1 MLIDTL
7 RRRTTTVLF
16 PNFVLMA
23 RNISSKEAMLTN
35 IRNALLSP
43 TKAPFSLNEP
53 MDPAYPES
61 KEPLEIQFAQELLKV
76 NGEFIFCE
84 TEKECVD
91 SLKELIAQKGWEKIS
106 CADKS
111 LITLFNNYGF
121 IDFETGN
128 DIIQS
133 EVSVTPCE
141 ALVARTGSIL
151 FSSRLALGR
160 TLPVFPP
167 YNIVIAGTKQ
177 LVFDI
182 SDAFALVRK
191 KYDGS
196 MPSMVNLATGPS
208 RTADIEKT
216 LVLGAH
222 GPRAV
227 YVFLIDNWATE
238 TGE

>member
-1 MLIDTL
+1 
-7 RRRTTTVLF
+7 
-16 PNFVLMA
+16 MA
-23 RNISSKEAMLTN
+23 RNISSKEAMLTK
-35 IRNALLSP
+35 IRKALLSP

-53 MDPAYPES
+53 MDPAYPVSE
-61 KEPLEIQFAQELLKV
+61 EPLEIQFAQELLKV
-76 NGEFIFCE
+76 SGEFIFCE
-84 TEKECVD
+84 SEKECVD
-91 SLKELIAQKGWEKIS
+91 SLQELITQKGWQKIS

-111 LITLFNNYGF
+111 LITLFNRNAFSG
-121 IDFETGN
+121 FETGK
-128 DIIQS
+128 DILQS
-133 EVSVTPCE
+133 EVSLTPCE
-141 ALVARTGSIL
+141 ALVARTGSVL
-151 FSSRLALGR
+151 FSSRLELGR

-167 YNIVIAGTKQ
+167 YNIIIASTNQ
-177 LVFDI
+177 LVLDI

-191 KYDGS
+191 KYNGS

-227 YVFLIDNWATE
+227 YVFLIDNWVTE

>member
-1 MLIDTL
+1 
-7 RRRTTTVLF
+7 
-16 PNFVLMA
+16 MA

-53 MDPAYPES
+53 MDAAYPAND
-61 KEPLEIQFAQELLKV
+61 EPLEIQFAEELLKV

-91 SLKELIAQKGWEKIS
+91 ALQELIVQKGWKKIS
-106 CADKS
+106 CVDPS
-111 LITLFNNYGF
+111 LHTLFAGNGF
-121 IDFETGN
+121 NGYQDGK
-128 DIIQS
+128 DILDS
-133 EVSVTPCE
+133 EVSLTPCE

-167 YNIVIAGTKQ
+167 YNIVIAGTGQ
-177 LVFDI
+177 LVPDI
-182 SDAFALVRK
+182 ADAFALVRK
-191 KYDGS
+191 KYNGN
-196 MPSMVNLATGPS
+196 MPSMINLATGPS

-227 YVFLIDNWATE
+227 YVFLIDNWVPDSGA
-238 TGE
+238 

>member
-1 MLIDTL
+1 
-7 RRRTTTVLF
+7 
-16 PNFVLMA
+16 MA

-35 IRNALLSP
+35 IRKALLSP

-53 MDPAYPES
+53 MDPAYPVSE
-61 KEPLEIQFAQELLKV
+61 EPLEIQFAQELIKV

-91 SLKELIAQKGWEKIS
+91 SLKELIAQKGWKKIS
-106 CADKS
+106 CVDKS
-111 LITLFNNYGF
+111 LLTLFDRNVFTDY
-121 IDFETGN
+121 ETDKN
-128 DIIQS
+128 IIQT
-133 EVSVTPCE
+133 EVSLTPCE
-141 ALVARTGSIL
+141 ALVARTGSVL

-167 YNIVIAGTKQ
+167 YNIVIASTNQ
-177 LVFDI
+177 LVLDI

-222 GPRAV
+222 CPRAV
-227 YVFLIDNWATE
+227 YVLLIDNWVTE